1 MFKKGFEKVAAKDTG
16 FVAGAKKVGKTIGKS
31 WNNASHLDQAG
42 LGALAIAPA
51 YHGYKAIKNKDK
63 GEGALAATELG
74 GLGLLSRSVMKGH
87 K

>member
-1 MFKKGFEKVAAKDTG
+1 MAAFVKGFRKTAKTK
-16 FVAGAKKVGKTIGKS
+16 F

-42 LGALAIAPA
+42 LGLLAAAPA

-63 GEGALAATELG
+63 GEGVLAATELG
-74 GLGLLSRSVMKGH
+74 GLGLLSRAVSKGH

>member
-1 MFKKGFEKVAAKDTG
+1 MFKKGFEKAAG
-16 FVAGAKKVGKTIGKS
+16 IGETLKKS

-63 GEGALAATELG
+63 GEGALAGSELG
-74 GLGLLSRSVMKGH
+74 GLALLSRSVAKGH

>member
-1 MFKKGFEKVAAKDTG
+1 MAVQFLKGFN
-16 FVAGAKKVGKTIGKS
+16 KTAGKS
-31 WNNASHLDQAG
+31 AFWHNAGKLDHAG

-51 YHGYKAIKNKDK
+51 YHGYKAVKNKDK

-74 GLGLLSRSVMKGH
+74 GLGLLARAVSKGH